1 MRSVFTDVSMP
12 SGNGKMGVLISLGN
26 QVPSV
31 VTPEQAHELMLA
43 GSIVF
48 ADVRWYADGR
58 DPGIAFAESRIRG
71 AVFIDVDRDLSN
83 SDDHPAT
90 SGRHPFPDP
99 DEFAA
104 AMGRTG
110 IGDDTWVVAYDDTGG
125 MTAARLV
132 VMLRML
138 GRQASLLDGGLPVW
152 TDLHPNLLDSGKPKK
167 SPSTKFTS
175 TPWPDEF
182 VVSDDEL
189 IGLVRR
195 GSASSGVVLLDARS
209 RERFEGRASFGAGT
223 LDPRAGHIPGAVNA
237 PWMEVL
243 SPETRRLRDRSDLR
257 SHFSQL
263 GVDDAVDVIASCGSG
278 ISACL
283 DIVAIEHAG
292 LPMPRLYV
300 ASWSGWSSDES
311 RPVEIGASEV
321 DRSRLRRAMRAQR
334 MSALRDLR
342 RARRQR
348 RLANVEW
355 FEALYRVYLAAFV
368 FGGGAMF
375 ISGFVPDE
383 PVSTRTASDIWANGP
398 AWLGLAAVLAIGIGL
413 RSGSRGG
420 PLAIEE
426 ADVRHVL
433 LAPINRG
440 SVLLRPAVQ
449 TLRTSLFA
457 TTIIGALAG
466 YLAARRLPGTAP
478 QWVFW
483 GGVWGVV
490 AGALYVGSALV
501 APALRLPRWLATTL
515 AVTLVSWQL
524 LSALPKSTGVAL
536 DIPGV
541 ADTHGDLALAF
552 HGIAGSAVIFPTV
565 SIILVCAGLALT
577 SRQSVDALLRRS
589 ALVSQLRFAVTVQDL
604 RTVTLLRRRLS
615 EERSRSRPWFVLR
628 RSERIGSDFFGAEWK
643 RAVNGLCRFP
653 LSRIVRIVLLCIV
666 SGLAATAAYHGTS
679 PAIVIV
685 GAALFMVALEAL
697 EPLAQEIDQSDRTA
711 SYPHPR
717 GLIHLRLS
725 SPVIVSTPVL
735 AVIITATTLVVERD
749 MWLVAII
756 GSLSAVMAAFA
767 GAAVNIVSGAPDPT
781 ATTVSQNT
789 MPPEVAGTVSIV
801 KSLWPVALSIA
812 GSLPFVFASLERTTG
827 GAEAAALRTAIA
839 VVLGTALVAAW
850 ILKRDDIRRSLDQAI
865 SENRGSLQKGHS

>member
-1 MRSVFTDVSMP
+1 MSS
-12 SGNGKMGVLISLGN
+12 
-26 QVPSV
+26 
-31 VTPEQAHELMLA
+31 
-43 GSIVF
+43 GSILF

-58 DPGIAFAESRIRG
+58 DPRIAFTESRIHD

-83 SDDHPAT
+83 GHDHPAT
-90 SGRHPFPDP
+90 AGRHPFPDP
-99 DEFAA
+99 DDFAA
-104 AMGRTG
+104 AMGRAG
-110 IGDDTWVVAYDDTGG
+110 IGDDTWVIAYDDTGG

-138 GRQASLLDGGLPVW
+138 GRQASLLDGGLTVW
-152 TDLHPNLLDSGKPKK
+152 ADLHPDLLDTGNSKKP
-167 SPSTKFTS
+167 PSAMFTPQ
-175 TPWPDEF
+175 PWPEDTL
-182 VVSDDEL
+182 VTDDE
-189 IGLVRR
+189 ITDLVHR
-195 GSASSGVVLLDARS
+195 GPASKGVVLLDARS
-209 RERFEGRASFGAGT
+209 RERFEGRAAFGPGT

-237 PWMEVL
+237 PWTEVL
-243 SPETRRLRDRSDLR
+243 SPETRRLRERADLR
-257 SHFSQL
+257 SHFAQI

-292 LPMPRLYV
+292 LAVPRLYV

-311 RPVEIGASEV
+311 RPVESGSSDI
-321 DRSRLRRAMRAQR
+321 DRPRLRRAMRAHR
-334 MSALRDLR
+334 LTALRDLR
-342 RARRQR
+342 RARRNR

-368 FGGGAMF
+368 FGGGTMF

-383 PVSTRTASDIWANGP
+383 PVSSQTASDVWANGP

-433 LAPINRG
+433 LAPIDRG
-440 SVLLRPAVQ
+440 RALLRPAVQ
-449 TLRTSLFA
+449 TLRTSMFA
-457 TTIIGALAG
+457 TTIIGTLAG

-483 GGVWGVV
+483 GSIWGVV

-501 APALRLPRWLATTL
+501 AHGLRVPRWLATTF
-515 AVTLVSWQL
+515 AVTLVSWQV
-524 LSALPKSTGVAL
+524 LSALPESTGIAL
-536 DIPGV
+536 AVPGV
-541 ADTHGDLALAF
+541 ADTYGEIALAI
-552 HGIAGSAVIFPTV
+552 HGIDGRALIFPV
-565 SIILVCAGLALT
+565 LSIAFVCAGLALT

-604 RTVTLLRRRLS
+604 RTVTLLRRRLG
-615 EERSRSRPWFVLR
+615 EERSRSRPWIVLR
-628 RSERIGSDFFGAEWK
+628 RSERLGSDFFGAEWK
-643 RAVNGLCRFP
+643 RAVNGLARFP
-653 LSRIVRIVLLCIV
+653 LSRVVRIVLLCIV
-666 SGLAATAAYHGTS
+666 SGLAATAAYHGTT

-697 EPLAQEIDQSDRTA
+697 EPLAQEIDQADRTA

-725 SPVIVSTPVL
+725 SPVLVLTPTFAL
-735 AVIITATTLVVERD
+735 VIFATTSVVERD
-749 MWLVAII
+749 MWLVSII

-781 ATTVSQNT
+781 ATTISQNT

-827 GAEAAALRTAIA
+827 GAEAAALRAAIA

-850 ILKRDDIRRSLDQAI
+850 IFKRDDIRRSLDRAI
-865 SENRGSLQKGHS
+865 SESRGSLQKGHS

>member
-1 MRSVFTDVSMP
+1 
-12 SGNGKMGVLISLGN
+12 LISPGN
-26 QVPSV
+26 NVPSV
-31 VTPEQAHELMLA
+31 VTPEQARESMSS

-58 DPGIAFAESRIRG
+58 DARSAFTESRIRN

-83 SDDHPAT
+83 DHDHPAT
-90 SGRHPFPDP
+90 AGRHPFPNP
-99 DEFAA
+99 DDFATS
-104 AMGRTG
+104 MGRAG
-110 IGDDTWVVAYDDTGG
+110 IGDDTWVIAYDDTGG
-125 MTAARLV
+125 MTASRLV

-152 TDLHPNLLDSGKPKK
+152 AELHPDLVDTGTSKKPT
-167 SPSTKFTS
+167 STSFTS
-175 TPWPDEF
+175 QPWPEDTL
-182 VVSDDEL
+182 VTDDEL
-189 IGLVRR
+189 TDLVHR
-195 GSASSGVVLLDARS
+195 GPASRGVVLLDARS
-209 RERFEGRASFGAGT
+209 RERFEGRAASGPGT

-237 PWMEVL
+237 PWMEVV
-243 SPETRRLRDRSDLR
+243 SPETHRLRERADLR
-257 SHFSQL
+257 SHFARL

-292 LPMPRLYV
+292 LAVPRLYV
-300 ASWSGWSSDES
+300 ASWSGWSSDEN
-311 RPVEIGASEV
+311 RPIESGPSAV
-321 DRSRLRRAMRAQR
+321 DRSRLRRAMRAHR
-334 MSALRDLR
+334 ATALKDLR
-342 RARRQR
+342 GARRQR

-383 PVSTRTASDIWANGP
+383 PVSTQTASDVWANGP

-426 ADVRHVL
+426 ADVRHIL
-433 LAPINRG
+433 LAPIDRG
-440 SVLLRPAVQ
+440 RVLLRPAVQ
-449 TLRTSLFA
+449 AVRTSMFA

-483 GGVWGVV
+483 GSVWGIV

-501 APALRLPRWLATTL
+501 AHGLRVPRWCATTL
-515 AVTLVSWQL
+515 AVTLVTWQL
-524 LSALPKSTGVAL
+524 LSALPASTGIAL

-541 ADTHGDLALAF
+541 ADTHGDLALAI
-552 HGIAGSAVIFPTV
+552 HGIDVGALVFPVLAIVVIG
-565 SIILVCAGLALT
+565 AGLLLV

-615 EERSRSRPWFVLR
+615 EERSRSHPWVVLG
-628 RSERIGSDFFGAEWK
+628 RSERVGNDFFGAEWK
-643 RAVNGLCRFP
+643 RAMNGLARYP

-666 SGLAATAAYHGTS
+666 SSLAATAVYHGTT

-697 EPLAQEIDQSDRTA
+697 EPLAQEIDQADRTA

-717 GLIHLRLS
+717 GLIHLRLT
-725 SPVIVSTPVL
+725 SPVIAITPVL
-735 AVIITATTLVVERD
+735 ALIICTTTLVVERD
-749 MWLVAII
+749 MWLVSII
-756 GSLSAVMAAFA
+756 GSLSAIMAAFA

-781 ATTVSQNT
+781 ATTISQNT

-812 GSLPFVFASLERTTG
+812 GSLPFVFASLQRTTG
-827 GAEAAALRTAIA
+827 GAEAAALRAAIA
-839 VVLGTALVAAW
+839 VTLGTALVAAW
-850 ILKRDDIRRSLDQAI
+850 IFKRDDIRRSLDRAI
-865 SENRGSLQKGHS
+865 SESRGSVQKGHS

>member
-1 MRSVFTDVSMP
+1 MIASD
-12 SGNGKMGVLISLGN
+12 NK
-26 QVPSV
+26 VPAV
-31 VTPEQAHELMLA
+31 VTPEQAHGLMQS

-58 DPGIAFAESRIRG
+58 DPRTAFAESRIRN
-71 AVFIDVDRDLSN
+71 AVFIDVDRELSD
-83 SDDHPAT
+83 SHEHPAT
-90 SGRHPFPDP
+90 AGRHPFPDP
-99 DEFAA
+99 EDFAA
-104 AMGRTG
+104 AMGRAG

-152 TDLHPNLLDSGKPKK
+152 TDLHPDLVDAGNAKKP
-167 SPSTKFTS
+167 SSTMFTAS
-175 TPWPDEF
+175 PWPNDCLI
-182 VVSDDEL
+182 SDDEL
-189 IGLVRR
+189 TDLVRR
-195 GSASSGVVLLDARS
+195 GAASKGVVLLDARS

-237 PWMEVL
+237 PWTELL
-243 SPETRRLRDRSDLR
+243 SPETRRLRQRSDLR
-257 SHFSQL
+257 SHFAQI

-292 LPMPRLYV
+292 LPVPRLYV

-311 RPVEIGASEV
+311 RPIESGTSEV
-321 DRSRLRRAMRAQR
+321 DHTRLRRAMRAHR
-334 MSALRDLR
+334 LTALRDLR
-342 RARRQR
+342 RARRHR

-383 PVSTRTASDIWANGP
+383 PVSAQTAADIWANGP

-433 LAPINRG
+433 LAPIARG
-440 SVLLRPAVQ
+440 RVLLRPAAQ
-449 TLRTSLFA
+449 TLRTSMFA

-483 GGVWGVV
+483 GGVWGAV

-501 APALRLPRWLATTL
+501 AHGLRVPRWIATTL
-515 AVTLVSWQL
+515 AVTIVSWQL
-524 LSALPKSTGVAL
+524 LSALPESTGIAL

-552 HGIAGSAVIFPTV
+552 HGIAGSALTFPTL
-565 SIILVCAGLALT
+565 SIVLVCAGLALT

-628 RSERIGSDFFGAEWK
+628 RSERVGNDFFGAEWK
-643 RAVNGLCRFP
+643 RAVNGLARFP

-697 EPLAQEIDQSDRTA
+697 EPLAQEIDQADRTA

-717 GLIHLRLS
+717 GLIHIRLT
-725 SPVIVSTPVL
+725 SPVMVLTPVL
-735 AVIITATTLVVERD
+735 ALVICATTVVVERD
-749 MWLVAII
+749 MWLVSII

-812 GSLPFVFASLERTTG
+812 GGLPFVFASLERTTG
-827 GAEAAALRTAIA
+827 RAETAALRAAIA
-839 VVLGTALVAAW
+839 VVLGTGLVAGW
-850 ILKRDDIRRSLDQAI
+850 IFKRDDIRRSLDQAI
-865 SENRGSLQKGHS
+865 SESRGSLQKGHS